1 MENIKLTIKNLYNI
15 IIDSI
20 YPNYCV
26 GCNKNRE
33 ILCDEC
39 IKNFEISQ
47 KETPKNIYALF
58 SYQDE
63 TIKKSIWFLKY
74 HNKKMIGQKL
84 GELLYE
90 NFLET
95 INEIRDYSMG
105 QKIIIIPVPI
115 SKNRKKHRGYNQSEI
130 IAKGFY
136 LANKEIFELRNDIII
151 KTKDTTPQAK
161 ITNRNKRLKNM
172 IGVFDIKNKEIIKNR
187 TTIVIDDVT
196 TTGATIN
203 EIIKI
208 LQKNKAKKV
217 IGFTVAH

>member
-1 MENIKLTIKNLYNI
+1 
-15 IIDSI
+15 
-20 YPNYCV
+20 
-26 GCNKNRE
+26 
-33 ILCDEC
+33 
-39 IKNFEISQ
+39 
-47 KETPKNIYALF
+47 LF

-74 HNKKMIGQKL
+74 HNKKIIGEKL
-84 GELLYE
+84 GKLLYE

-95 INEIRDYSMG
+95 INEARLYGMG
-105 QKIIIIPVPI
+105 QKIIITPVPI
-115 SKNRKKHRGYNQSEI
+115 SRNRKKHRGYNQSEI

-136 LANKEIFELRNDIII
+136 LANKEIFELRNDIVI
-151 KTKDTTPQAK
+151 KIKDTTPQAK

-172 IGVFDIKNKEIIKNR
+172 VGVFDIKNREIIKNR
-187 TTIVIDDVT
+187 TIIVIDDVT

-217 IGFTVAH
+217 IGLAIAH